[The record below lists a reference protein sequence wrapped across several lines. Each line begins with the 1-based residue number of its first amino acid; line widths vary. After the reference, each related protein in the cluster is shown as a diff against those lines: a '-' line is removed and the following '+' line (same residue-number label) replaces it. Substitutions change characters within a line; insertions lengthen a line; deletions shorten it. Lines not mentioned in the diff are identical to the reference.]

1 MEHSD
6 NASSARTRFTGRVKW
21 FNNKSGY
28 GFITA
33 SSGDVSGADI
43 FVHYSAINVSHQ
55 YKYLVQGE
63 YVEFSLTEITDGN
76 HPHQAGDVTGINKGQ
91 LMCETRREIRSLRA
105 KTKEGDDDAP
115 TQKATKKMG
124 AKRNMKPKAR
134 GSGPR
139 DDVDME
145 TAPGKEDVSI
155 DASSDAKGEVVAEA

>member
-6 NASSARTRFTGRVKW
+6 NASSVNKRFTGRVKW

-33 SSGDVSGADI
+33 ASGDIADADI

-76 HPHQAGDVTGINKGQ
+76 HPHQAGDVTGINMGQ
-91 LMCETRREIRSLRA
+91 LICETRREIRSSLRA
-105 KTKEGDDDAP
+105 KKEDDDDEAP
-115 TQKATKKMG
+115 SQKASKKMPM
-124 AKRNMKPKAR
+124 KKTMKPKAR

-139 DDVDME
+139 DHVDAE
-145 TAPGKEDVSI
+145 AAPAKVDADAVSSTQEEAI
-155 DASSDAKGEVVAEA
+155 SDA